1 MDNECLKTASA
12 TNTGVLEMACPKS
25 TLTNR
30 APEDSGNEEP
40 HGISRMSPSLEMYG
54 VKKRGVAF
62 YNQQIPPP
70 GGLSTLTTSV
80 TVTGGNVAQIPA
92 TKHLYAREQRQER
105 CTVEN
110 GLTGESRV
118 CEERGNTGL

>member
-1 MDNECLKTASA
+1 MEPMRGDYTALAGCHRHSKCS
-12 TNTGVLEMACPKS
+12 ES
-25 TLTNR
+25 
-30 APEDSGNEEP
+30 
-40 HGISRMSPSLEMYG
+40 
-54 VKKRGVAF
+54 KRGVAF
-62 YNQQIPPP
+62 YNQQIPPS

-118 CEERGNTGL
+118 CEERGIA